1 MREREARAAVAEIS
15 RRMYA
20 RGLIAAAD
28 GNVSVRLGRDRIAV
42 TPSGLSKGYLTADD
56 IVITDLQGRR
66 LSGKGKPTSEI
77 KMHTFAYAERPDV
90 LAVVHGHPPVTVALA
105 LAGVS
110 MAQCVLSESCLV
122 LGAVPTAGYATP
134 STDEV
139 TASLRPLIAAANAVI
154 MDRHGALTLGRTL
167 EEAYNRME
175 TLEHTAKITHAA
187 RVLGPVA
194 PLPEADIEK
203 LRAVARAF
211 GLPEPASGC
220 AECNACPNGRSGGPP
235 AAEDQEGRLLADAI
249 AARLRPRPA

>member
-1 MREREARAAVAEIS
+1 MRLREARAAVAEIS
-15 RRMYA
+15 CRLYA

-28 GNVSVRLGRDRIAV
+28 GNVSVRVGADRIAV
-42 TPSGLSKGYLTADD
+42 TPSGLSKGFLTADD
-56 IVITDLQGRR
+56 IVITDLAGRR
-66 LSGKGKPTSEI
+66 VAGRGRPTSEL
-77 KMHTFAYAERPDV
+77 KMHTFAYAERPDIA
-90 LAVVHGHPPVTVALA
+90 AVVHAHPPVTVALA

-122 LGAVPTAGYATP
+122 LGAVPTAAYATP

-139 TASLRPLIAAANAVI
+139 TAALRPMIAAANAII

-187 RVLGPVA
+187 RVLGPVT

-211 GLPEPASGC
+211 GLPEPVAGC
-220 AECNACPNGRSGGPP
+220 AECNACPHGRGPARS
-235 AAEDQEGRLLADAI
+235 AASDPEGQRLAEAI
-249 AARLRPRPA
+249 AARLRGPA

>member
-1 MREREARAAVAEIS
+1 MREREAREAVAEIS

-28 GNVSVRLGRDRIAV
+28 GNVSLRLGKDRMLV
-42 TPSGLSKGYLTADD
+42 TPSGLSKGFLTADD
-56 IVITDLQGRR
+56 IVMVDLAGRPIAGR
-66 LSGKGKPTSEI
+66 GKPTSEI
-77 KMHTFAYAERPDV
+77 KMHVFAYRERPDV
-90 LAVVHGHPPVTVALA
+90 QAVVHGHPPVTVALA

-122 LGAVPTAGYATP
+122 LGAVPTAPYATP

-139 TASLRPLIAAANAVI
+139 TAALRPLIAAANAVI

-187 RVLGPVA
+187 RVLGPVQ
-194 PLPEADIEK
+194 PLPEAEIEK

-211 GLPEPASGC
+211 GLPEPPQGC
-220 AECNACPNGRSGGPP
+220 EACNACPNGRAPSPGAG
-235 AAEDQEGRLLADAI
+235 DDEGRAIAAAI
-249 AARLRPRPA
+249 AARLRPS

>member
-1 MREREARAAVAEIS
+1 MRDSAAREAVAEIS

-28 GNVSVRLGRDRIAV
+28 GNVSLRLGTDRMLV
-42 TPSGLSKGYLTADD
+42 TPSGLSKGFLTADD
-56 IVITDLQGRR
+56 IVMVDLRGRPIAGR
-66 LSGKGKPTSEI
+66 GKPTSEI
-77 KMHTFAYAERPDV
+77 KMHVFVYQERPEV
-90 LAVVHGHPPVTVALA
+90 RAVVHGHPPVTVALA

-110 MAQCVLSESCLV
+110 MAQCVLSEACLV
-122 LGAVPTAGYATP
+122 LGAVPTAPYATP

-139 TASLRPLIAAANAVI
+139 TAALRPLIAAANAVI

-187 RVLGPVA
+187 RVLGPVH

-211 GLPEPASGC
+211 GLPEPAAGC
-220 AECNACPNGRSGGPP
+220 DQCNACPHGRAPQPG
-235 AAEDQEGRLLADAI
+235 AADDEGRAIADAI
-249 AARLRPRPA
+249 AARLRPA